1 MKTSLVSRFSQPAFG
16 PVILALDPP
25 WKPCSAEWTS
35 AGLFTCFC
43 NNKNRRQ
50 TRFFLNGVEIH
61 MDDGGIFHN
70 ETAGPAYEWNGYI
83 GFAGEKGHLLYYSE
97 GKIKK
102 SFPLMY
108 ANTLLEVNGMPHVF
122 DTRDGKILVRHCLT
136 GDTTLTMPGDGIVL
150 QACHHKGKIYAAVAD
165 GTRLGGL
172 VCSEGSSIQADC
184 CQCVVPFMDKLL
196 YSSRNHIYEAGHVI
210 PLATFDCEKIMYM
223 RVVASK
229 LWIAGANPDT
239 LWCANSRGE
248 IIQVG
253 RCDDANQP
261 VGGSCFRV
269 CFALNPWAT
278 EGYFLRTANGDQA
291 QVIQLVWR

>member
-1 MKTSLVSRFSQPAFG
+1 MKTTLVPRFSRPEFG
-16 PVILALDPP
+16 PIVHELAAD

-35 AGLFTCFC
+35 AGMFTCFC
-43 NNKNRRQ
+43 DNKTRR
-50 TRFFLNGVEIH
+50 RSRVFLNGNEIH
-61 MDDGGIFHN
+61 TDDGEIFHN
-70 ETAGPAYEWNGYI
+70 ETIGPAFEWGGYI
-83 GFAGEKGHLLYYSE
+83 GFAGECGHLLYYTA
-97 GKIKK
+97 GGIKK
-102 SFPLMY
+102 SFELKY

-150 QACHHKGKIYAAVAD
+150 QACHHKGKIYAAAAD
-165 GTRLGGL
+165 GTPGGL
-172 VCSEGSSIQADC
+172 VCSDGSSIQADC
-184 CQCVVPFMDKLL
+184 CQCVVPYLDKLL
-196 YSSRNHIYEAGHVI
+196 YSSRNHIFEAGHVI

-239 LWCANSRGE
+239 LWCANARGE

-253 RCDDANQP
+253 RCEQGNQQ

-269 CFALNPWAT
+269 CFALNPHGT
-278 EGYFLRTANGDQA
+278 EGYFLRTATGNQS
-291 QVIQLVWR
+291 QSIQLVWR

>member
-1 MKTSLVSRFSQPAFG
+1 MKTTLVPRFSRPEFG
-16 PVILALDPP
+16 PIVHELGAD

-35 AGLFTCFC
+35 LGLITCFC

-50 TRFFLNGVEIH
+50 TRFFLNGKEIH
-61 MDDGGIFHN
+61 TDDGNVFHN

-108 ANTLLEVNGMPHVF
+108 ANTILEVNGMPHVF
-122 DTRDGKILVRHCLT
+122 DTRDGIINVRHCLT

-150 QACHHKGKIYAAVAD
+150 QACRHQGKIYAAVAD
-165 GTRLGGL
+165 GTRMGGL
-172 VCSEGSSIQADC
+172 ACSGGSIIQADC
-184 CQCVVPFMDKLL
+184 CQCVVEYLGNLL
-196 YSSRNHIYEAGHVI
+196 YSSRNQIFEAGHVI

-239 LWCANSRGE
+239 LWCANARGE

-253 RCDDANQP
+253 RCNDANQQ

-269 CFALNPWAT
+269 AFALNPQGT
-278 EGYFLRTANGDQA
+278 EGYFLRAPNGNQS
-291 QVIQLVWR
+291 QSIQLVWR